1 MPRFDVS
8 VIASDE
14 LYDMR
19 VETTLELTR
28 LQRDFDDMMQL
39 YMRSLDNDEL
49 LVKIKSNSNRRKL
62 LDNKKFKIVNE
73 LGRRDIQQFR
83 YLTMATK

>member
-1 MPRFDVS
+1 MPRFDPS

-19 VETTLELTR
+19 VETTLEITR
-28 LQRDFDDMMQL
+28 LQKDFDTMMQG
-39 YMRSLDNDEL
+39 YMRRLDDEEL
-49 LVKIKSNSNRRKL
+49 LMKIKNNGKRRKL

-73 LGRRDIQQFR
+73 LCRRDIQR
-83 YLTMATK
+83 MRAN

>member
-1 MPRFDVS
+1 MPRFDPS

-19 VETTLELTR
+19 VETTLEITR
-28 LQRDFDDMMQL
+28 FQKDFDTMMQG
-39 YMRSLDNDEL
+39 YMRRLDDEEL
-49 LVKIKSNSNRRKL
+49 LMKITNNGKRRKL

-73 LGRRDIQQFR
+73 LCRRDIQR
-83 YLTMATK
+83 MRAN

>member
-1 MPRFDVS
+1 MPRFDPS

-28 LQRDFDDMMQL
+28 LQDDYDFMMQG
-39 YMRSLDNDEL
+39 YMRTHDDALME
-49 LVKIKSNSNRRKL
+49 KMWSNCKRRKL

-73 LGRRDIQQFR
+73 LCRRDIQR
-83 YLTMATK
+83 MKAN